1 MMKKLTIG
9 FLFSTLLLVVAEYFF
24 LAEMFSDKRVFVVIV
39 SLLGIVLAS
48 LSFIYFFARYRK
60 ALKDS

>member
-9 FLFSTLLLVVAEYFF
+9 FLFSTGLLVVSEYFF
-24 LAEMFSDKRVFVVIV
+24 LSELFSDKNIFVIAV
-39 SLLGIVLAS
+39 SIIGIVLAS
-48 LSFIYFFARYRK
+48 LSFVYFFARYRK